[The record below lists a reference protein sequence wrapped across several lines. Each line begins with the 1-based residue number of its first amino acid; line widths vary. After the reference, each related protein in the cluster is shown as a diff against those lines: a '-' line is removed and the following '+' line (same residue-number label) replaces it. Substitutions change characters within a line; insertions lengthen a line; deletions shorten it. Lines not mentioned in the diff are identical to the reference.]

1 MNDDLK
7 KSPAIYRDFD
17 ELEQRVLAMGS
28 ALDAATTTGRNLTK
42 VLVVTGTP
50 AAPGRRKVGVA
61 QWKSERRGGFSR
73 R

>member
-7 KSPAIYRDFD
+7 KSPAIYSDFD

-42 VLVVTGTP
+42 LLVVVTG
-50 AAPGRRKVGVA
+50 APGRRRVGVA